1 MINDAELCGGE
12 SVPTNIPLVCALSVG
27 IERDTGVDQSAKIN
41 TELATAA
48 ANNTGLFFP
57 AGKYRVDG
65 NINVPTK
72 GSLVGSRTGTTLFY
86 STLTAAPLIGDDVYA
101 NTVENLMI
109 SDIIFDNI
117 AVSFYGNTKRNITVR
132 YNAFINTKTLPT
144 QTQLSVAHGNY
155 IIKGNVFMRGRNYPG
170 VGLSTYKNNGTT
182 ISYNFL
188 GSASNKDKASTYI
201 DTRTANL
208 ITKLV
213 NAKNA
218 GQLVMDDDQGNYV
231 SGWYATDELRN
242 SSFFRNFYAGNTQ
255 QMLFNPQTQLENIQ
269 RDHIIYI
276 KQYDNVNVYQ
286 NYFTGWPTTAAGQLK
301 FRNAENLVFAANYL
315 DTTNFDARP
324 YNHSPKLFMRNTY
337 IFNNY
342 INEGKVTFWQNF
354 DDSDEKS
361 IDVVDYL
368 VFSNTFSAADM
379 ILPRITRTARNRSN
393 NFYIT
398 QSSNLY
404 TDTTTEVVASSN
416 FTNITLEAMHAK
428 IPADK
433 QRFLTMTYIAPQS

>member
-1 MINDAELCGGE
+1 MINDTELCGGE
-12 SVPTNIPLVCALSVG
+12 SLPTNIPLVCALSVG
-27 IERDTGVDQSAKIN
+27 IERDTDVDQSAKIN
-41 TELATAA
+41 TELDTAA
-48 ANNTGLFFP
+48 SNNTGLFFP

-65 NINVPTK
+65 NISVPTK
-72 GSLVGSRTGTTLFY
+72 GSLVGSRTGATLFY
-86 STLTAAPLIGDDVYA
+86 STLDAAPLVGDEITT

-117 AVSFYGNTKRNITVR
+117 AVSFYGSSKRNITVR
-132 YNAFINTKTLPT
+132 YNSFINTKTLT
-144 QTQLSVAHGNY
+144 NKAQISVAHGNY
-155 IIKGNVFMRGRNYPG
+155 VVKGNVFMRGRDYPG
-170 VGLSTYKNNGTT
+170 VGLSTYKNNGST
-182 ISYNFL
+182 ISYNYL
-188 GSASNKDKASTYI
+188 GAASNKDKASTYI

-231 SGWYATDELRN
+231 SGWYATDELTN
-242 SSFFRNFYAGNTQ
+242 TSFFRNFFAGNIQ
-255 QMLFNPQTQLENIQ
+255 LKLYNPQTQEEDIN

-276 KQYDNVNVYQ
+276 KQYNNVDVYQ

-324 YNHSPKLFMRNTY
+324 YGSSTKLFMRNTY
-337 IFNNY
+337 VFNNY
-342 INEGKVTFWQNF
+342 INEGKVTYWQDF
-354 DDSDEKS
+354 DDSDQKS

-379 ILPRITRTARNRSN
+379 IIPRITRTNRNKSN

-404 TDTTTEVVASSN
+404 TDTTTEVVASNN
-416 FTNITLEAMHAK
+416 FTDITLEEMRAK

>member
-1 MINDAELCGGE
+1 MLNDTELCGGE
-12 SVPTNIPLVCALSVG
+12 SVPTNIALVCALSVG
-27 IERDTGVDQSAKIN
+27 IERDTDVDQSANIN
-41 TELATAA
+41 RELATAA
-48 ANNTGLFFP
+48 AENKGLFFP

-72 GSLVGSRTGTTLFY
+72 GSLVGSRVNTTIFY
-86 STLTAAPLIGDDVYA
+86 STLAQAPVIGDVVA
-101 NTVENLMI
+101 ENAVENLTI
-109 SDIIFDNI
+109 GDIIFDNLV
-117 AVSFYGNTKRNITVR
+117 VSFYGTAKRNIIVR
-132 YNAFINTKTLPT
+132 YNAFINTKTLT
-144 QTQLSVAHGNY
+144 DKAQISVAHGNY
-155 IIKGNVFMRGRNYPG
+155 IVKGNVFMRARDYPG
-170 VGLSTYKNNGTT
+170 VGLSTYKNNGST

-188 GSASNKDKASTYI
+188 GSASNSDKASTYI
-201 DTRTANL
+201 DVRTRNL

-218 GQLVMDDDQGNYV
+218 SKLVMDDDQGNYV

-242 SSFFRNFYAGNTQ
+242 SSFFRNFFAGNTQ
-255 QMLFNPQTQLENIQ
+255 QKLFNSETQLEDIQ

-286 NYFTGWPTTAAGQLK
+286 NYFTGWPPTPAGQLK

-315 DTTNFDARP
+315 DTTSFDARP
-324 YNHSPKLFMRNTY
+324 YDHSPKLFMRNTY

-342 INEGKVTFWQNF
+342 IKEGKVTFWQNF

-361 IDVVDYL
+361 IDVEDYL
-368 VFSNTFSAADM
+368 VFSNTFSATDM
-379 ILPRITRTARNRSN
+379 TITRITRTTRNRSN

-404 TDTTTEVVASSN
+404 TDTTTEVLASSN

-433 QRFLTMTYIAPQS
+433 QHFLTMAYIAPQS